1 VTTFAEEIR
10 VCPVCES
17 RFRVAA
23 VQSSGSAGADS
34 DFRPHHWGPDPLPGY
49 VHACMDCGFSGY
61 AHDFDDGVSETVM
74 RKIRKFLSPRT
85 RDLARV
91 NAAYF
96 RYEFLALIYEWDDR
110 SSLEV
115 AEGFLRASWV
125 ARACDNREKERLYQ
139 REAVRRFEEALEI
152 GECERQDERAVV
164 SYLIGELHRRL
175 NRKRRAETWFH
186 RSLEE
191 HAMLRADD
199 GDAFGWLEAQIR
211 QQLSAPSD
219 RMN

>member
-1 VTTFAEEIR
+1 MTTFAEETR
-10 VCPVCES
+10 VCPVCEA

-23 VQSSGSAGADS
+23 VHSSGSSGADS

-49 VHACMDCGFSGY
+49 VHSCLECGFSGY
-61 AHDFDDGVSETVM
+61 TQDFDDGVSEMVM

-85 RDLARV
+85 RDLSRA
-91 NAAYF
+91 NAPYF

-152 GECERQDERAVV
+152 GECERQEDRAVV

-191 HAMLRADD
+191 HALIQVQD
-199 GDAFGWLEAQIR
+199 GDALAWLDSQIR
-211 QQLSAPSD
+211 QQLGSPSD
-219 RMN
+219 RMS